1 MMSDSGQLQQ
11 KVAEYSS
18 FITNTLQPKLQLAVN
33 EREETEAEICEYAQ
47 LRSKLQMIEAE
58 SDGSASAEPIN
69 TLTDIAH
76 QSIFCNAIISNPRTV
91 YVHTGF
97 GFHVEF
103 TIKEAIAF
111 IDKRIIFLQN
121 HILKHRV
128 EVAMGIA
135 EDVEKALE
143 ILEEFKEADE
153 NQ

>member
-1 MMSDSGQLQQ
+1 MSDPLQQ

-47 LRSKLQMIEAE
+47 LRNKLQMINAE
-58 SDGSASAEPIN
+58 SDGSTPVN
-69 TLTDIAH
+69 TLVDIAH
-76 QSIFCNAIISNPRTV
+76 QSIFCNAKISNKRTV

-103 TIKEAIAF
+103 TIHEAVEF
-111 IDKRIIFLQN
+111 IEKRKLFLQN
-121 HILKHRV
+121 YVLKHRV

-153 NQ
+153 NE

>member
-1 MMSDSGQLQQ
+1 MSDPLQQ

-47 LRSKLQMIEAE
+47 LRNKLQMIEAE
-58 SDGSASAEPIN
+58 SDASASASATPIN
-69 TLTDIAH
+69 TLVDIAH
-76 QSIFCNAIISNPRTV
+76 QSIFCNATISNPRTV

-103 TIKEAIAF
+103 TIQEAVEF
-111 IDKRIIFLQN
+111 IEKRILFLQN
-121 HILKHRV
+121 YVLKHRV

-153 NQ
+153 NE